1 MSFLPYNI
9 CEFQDLVTVNLSDNK
24 IQNLPNISC
33 LLNLDTLD
41 LSKNNITNISS
52 SNFSQLSFLRY
63 LDLSDN
69 VISYLK
75 PGAFNYRPGSL
86 MHIKLKR
93 NRLYSIDITNFYLGY
108 WFYEL
113 DYSHNKISEIT
124 NKLNWKIFRKDKIV
138 GGGLVKLNANH
149 LTHFPTPEEVGLTDV
164 TQAFKLAFT
173 YAYQIG
179 DNPWHCDC
187 GCIKYIKSVD
197 LASRKFKGFKNNNLS
212 CYSPPQLKGYTPD
225 ASKGNSS
232 FYDLFI
238 CNITMKNKCPPRCY
252 CFQQPSQKRV
262 VVNLLKLY

>member
-1 MSFLPYNI
+1 MLQSFSSGNITIPKHFQWLETSVASGSNLYCPNCCPHECANYDFIPESSKVALCCAELAKPFWNFPKYSHLQTNLHIDYNDDFSELHIKQPKRINSVTFYVLRYHGYNGKRLVSFLPYNI

-138 GGGLVKLNANH
+138 GG
-149 LTHFPTPEEVGLTDV
+149 
-164 TQAFKLAFT
+164 
-173 YAYQIG
+173 
-179 DNPWHCDC
+179 
-187 GCIKYIKSVD
+187 
-197 LASRKFKGFKNNNLS
+197 
-212 CYSPPQLKGYTPD
+212 
-225 ASKGNSS
+225 
-232 FYDLFI
+232 
-238 CNITMKNKCPPRCY
+238 
-252 CFQQPSQKRV
+252 
-262 VVNLLKLY
+262 